1 MDIAG
6 VEQSF
11 ADLLAGFGD
20 LVVAR
25 TAGTSVERGSG
36 STRSLVGRYRGRR
49 RSFGRALAG
58 LQESG
63 VAPTDERALENMLG
77 VLDWLDDLEP
87 TPGVEAEASGS
98 EAEDAAIRRLRAR
111 VTRRY
116 GVEVAGV
123 AFGAERLDRLTVLA
137 RLATEGDQGVR
148 RDLFRSLG
156 GIWRAVD
163 GDGDRASPSR
173 TLLHASARRWQDVGS
188 PIEANARSL
197 GLPAD
202 SLESTLQAI

>member
-1 MDIAG
+1 MDIAA

-63 VAPTDERALENMLG
+63 VAPTDERALANMRG
-77 VLDWLDDLEP
+77 VLDWLEDFEP
-87 TPGVEAEASGS
+87 RPRLHADASDIQ
-98 EAEDAAIRRLRAR
+98 AEDASIRRLRAR
-111 VTRRY
+111 VTRSY

-137 RLATEGDQGVR
+137 RLATESDQGVR
-148 RDLFRSLG
+148 RDLFESLG
-156 GIWRAVD
+156 GIWRAMD
-163 GDGDRASPSR
+163 GDGER
-173 TLLHASARRWQDVGS
+173 
-188 PIEANARSL
+188 
-197 GLPAD
+197 
-202 SLESTLQAI
+202 